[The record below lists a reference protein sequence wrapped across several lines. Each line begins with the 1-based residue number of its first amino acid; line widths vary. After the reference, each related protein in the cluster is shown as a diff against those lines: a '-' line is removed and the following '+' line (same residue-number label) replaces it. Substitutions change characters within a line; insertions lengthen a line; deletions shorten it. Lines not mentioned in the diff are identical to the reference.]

1 MAAAGRARGLRVLVK
16 SADSGGEHCCVGF
29 SHCPWEPHDLRKSPV
44 LSYICSL
51 FPHLP
56 GGGNSRMRT
65 VAWWE
70 LPSAWNSAWQ

>member
-1 MAAAGRARGLRVLVK
+1 MAAVGRARGLWVEVSIAAWGSPTALG
-16 SADSGGEHCCVGF
+16 SPMTSG
-29 SHCPWEPHDLRKSPV
+29 SHQSSL
-44 LSYICSL
+44 YICSL

-70 LPSAWNSAWQ
+70 LSSAWNSAWQ